1 MDRAR
6 AIEVLTQHNKWRRD
20 SNVPNSIP
28 MVNTTELGDAIDFA
42 IKDMIGIKLM
52 EEYEERENNKKA
64 LGFLRTQLEGIE
76 TTINYYNTRKKE
88 IEEEIEKVEQWLK
101 EHQSNL

>member
-1 MDRAR
+1 
-6 AIEVLTQHNKWRRD
+6 
-20 SNVPNSIP
+20 
-28 MVNTTELGDAIDFA
+28 MVNPTELGDAIDFA
-42 IKDMIGIKLM
+42 INDMMVIKLM

-64 LGFLRTQLEGIE
+64 LEFLRTKLEGIE
-76 TTINYYNTRKKE
+76 TTINFYNTVKKE